1 MWSGLD
7 LTLVIVMGLV
17 MAGGGLI
24 WLWREQSHPSL
35 LDRQEGTLIRQHD
48 RMDRMQHEIDEL
60 RRIIDDN
67 HESYE
72 EELAELRAVLDEWWH
87 GMRLVFEQMTA
98 AQLTPV
104 WQPKPIPARRRK
116 VERPSSALA
125 EKIAQQFNIDEMNS
139 MAFDIGILPEEFVG
153 ATRDARAR
161 ELVELCHRRGI
172 TAALE
177 ARRKELRDK

>member
-1 MWSGLD
+1 MATGLD
-7 LTLVIVMGLV
+7 LPLVIGI
-17 MAGGGLI
+17 GLI
-24 WLWREQSHPSL
+24 MAVLGIGWLWRVSSRPSL
-35 LDRQEGTLIRQHD
+35 VDQQEGTLSRQHD

-98 AQLTPV
+98 AQLVPV

-116 VERPSSALA
+116 AERPSSALA

-139 MAFDIGILPEEFVG
+139 MAFDIGIMPEEFAG
-153 ATRDARAR
+153 ATRDTRAR
-161 ELVELCHRRGI
+161 ELVELCYRRGI

-177 ARRKELRDK
+177 ARRKELRNK